1 MDIRPLTASQRAL
14 IAAEESTRII
24 VMSDN
29 GHTRLMLNPAV
40 HLAPDG
46 RLLLLE
52 LKSQLASDRKLI
64 RTLGL
69 QQRLTLG
76 FGAQSGEFLNIVA
89 QTVERH
95 FLGRLFQ
102 DVHEHL
108 HAESGKADLV
118 GVWVLEVLEAEYED
132 SDFSLL
138 AGGLTRQRAFVP
150 PRASLG

>member
-1 MDIRPLTASQRAL
+1 MDIRPLSASQRAL

-40 HLAPDG
+40 LLAPDG

-52 LKSQLASDRKLI
+52 LQSQLASDRKLI
-64 RTLGL
+64 HTLGL

-76 FGAQSGEFLNIVA
+76 FGGQGGEFLNIVA
-89 QTVERH
+89 QTAERH

-102 DVHEHL
+102 EVHERL
-108 HAESGKADLV
+108 HAECGKADLV
-118 GVWVLEVLEAEYED
+118 GVWVLDVLEAEYED
-132 SDFSLL
+132 SDLALL
-138 AGGLTRQRAFVP
+138 AGGLTHQRAFAS

>member
-1 MDIRPLTASQRAL
+1 MSVRPLTAGQRAL
-14 IAAEESTRII
+14 ITAEESTRII

-40 HLAPDG
+40 RLASDG

-52 LKSQLASDRKLI
+52 LKSQLASDRQLI

-76 FGAQSGEFLNIVA
+76 FGGQGGEFLNIVA

-95 FLGRLFQ
+95 FIGPLFQ
-102 DVHEHL
+102 DVHERL
-108 HAESGKADLV
+108 HAECGKADLA
-118 GVWVLEVLEAEYED
+118 GVWVLEVLEAEYEE
-132 SDFSLL
+132 SDLALL
-138 AGGLTRQRAFVP
+138 AGDLASRRVFMQP
-150 PRASLG
+150 QASLG

>member
-1 MDIRPLTASQRAL
+1 MDIRTLTATERAL
-14 IAAEESTRII
+14 IVAEESTRII
-24 VMSDN
+24 VMSEN

-40 HLAPDG
+40 SLAPDG

-64 RTLGL
+64 RTLAL

-76 FGAQSGEFLNIVA
+76 FGAQSGEFLNVVA

-102 DVHEHL
+102 DVHERI
-108 HAESGKADLV
+108 HAECGKADLV
-118 GVWVLEVLEAEYED
+118 GVWVLEVLEAEFED
-132 SDFSLL
+132 SDFALL
-138 AGGLTRQRAFVP
+138 AGGLARQRAFVP
-150 PRASLG
+150 ARARQG